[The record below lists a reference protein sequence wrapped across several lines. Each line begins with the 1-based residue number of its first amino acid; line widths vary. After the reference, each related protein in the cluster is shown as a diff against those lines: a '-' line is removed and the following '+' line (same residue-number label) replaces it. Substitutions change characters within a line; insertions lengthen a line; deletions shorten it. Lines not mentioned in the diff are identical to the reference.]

1 MMTGIERVVK
11 VIKREPGA
19 PVARG
24 ELTVDRGFAMDLLNW
39 RFNGAVS
46 DGVSDTDLIIA
57 CCRTLR
63 LDLVCIQSG
72 EMAGNEERLSI
83 KPTDVGSLVDEGL
96 FVFWVVDGAFQRAMT
111 KQGMM
116 ALLMD
121 IARSPGDVGK
131 DIREIADQVM
141 TTMAQGVSAGAH
153 GIILADDIAYHQG
166 TYMAPGFVE
175 QFLLPIWQMYVKT
188 AKGLGVPVFFHSDG
202 NLNTV
207 LPNIVSAGFDGLQ
220 CIEPAAGMSMSKI
233 RQQYGKDLC
242 LMGNVDPALLS
253 DQGGHGNAELGYDEL
268 RRAVT
273 DLMAP
278 TVGSGGFIFGSCSGL
293 HTGMWPERV
302 NYMYQLATELD
313 RAACCDDSLSYSY
326 YQNFK

>member
-1 MMTGIERVVK
+1 MMTGIERVVN

-24 ELTVDRGFAMDLLNW
+24 ELTLDRGFARDLLNL
-39 RFNGAVS
+39 RAKGAVT

-57 CCRTLR
+57 CCRTLN

-72 EMAGNEERLSI
+72 EMAANEEFLSI
-83 KPTDVGSLVDEGL
+83 KPTDLGSLIDEGL
-96 FVFWVVDGAFQRAMT
+96 FVFWIVDGAFQRAMT

-116 ALLMD
+116 ALLMN
-121 IARSPGDVGK
+121 IARSPGDVGQ
-131 DIREIADQVM
+131 DLLEIADQVM
-141 TTMAQGVSAGAH
+141 TTMAQGVGAGAH
-153 GIILADDIAYHQG
+153 GIILADDIAYQQG

-175 QFLLPIWQMYVKT
+175 KFLLPIWQMYVKT
-188 AKGLGVPVFFHSDG
+188 SKSLGVPVFFHSDG
-202 NLNTV
+202 DLNAV
-207 LPNIVSAGFDGLQ
+207 LPHIVSAGFDGLQ

-233 RQQYGKDLC
+233 RQRYGKDLC

-253 DQGGHGNAELGYDEL
+253 DQSGHGNAELGYDEL

-278 TVGSGGFIFGSCSGL
+278 AAGRGGFIFGSCSGL

-313 RAACCDDSLSYSY
+313 RAACCDDSLRSSVN
-326 YQNFK
+326 QNYK

>member
-1 MMTGIERVVK
+1 MMTGIERVVN
-11 VIKREPGA
+11 VIRRETGA

-24 ELTVDRGFAMDLLNW
+24 ELTLDRGFARDLLNW
-39 RFNGAVS
+39 RAKGAVT

-57 CCRTLR
+57 CCRTLK

-72 EMAGNEERLSI
+72 EMAANEALLSI
-83 KPTDVGSLVDEGL
+83 EPTDLGSLINEGL

-116 ALLMD
+116 ALLVA
-121 IARSPGDVGK
+121 IAQSPSDVGQNLLK
-131 DIREIADQVM
+131 IADHVM
-141 TTMAQGVSAGAH
+141 TTMAQGVGAGAH
-153 GIILADDIAYHQG
+153 GIIIADDIAYQQG

-175 QFLLPIWQMYVKT
+175 QFLLPIWQMQVKI
-188 AKGLGVPVFFHSDG
+188 AKELGVPVFFHSDG
-202 NLNTV
+202 NLNAV
-207 LPNIVSAGFDGLQ
+207 LPHIVSAGFDGLQ
-220 CIEPAAGMSMSKI
+220 CIEPAAGMNISKI

-253 DQGGHGNAELGYDEL
+253 DQSGHGDAELGYDEL

-278 TVGSGGFIFGSCSGL
+278 AVEKGGFIFGSCSGL
-293 HTGMWPERV
+293 HAGMWPERV
-302 NYMYQLATELD
+302 NYMYQLAIELD
-313 RAACCDDSLSYSY
+313 RAACAMTA
-326 YQNFK
+326 